1 MAAVLV
7 ITGAWGD
14 QPCDRGGMSKM
25 ESGSQCGAGTVPND
39 LLQMSSDLG
48 MKHGLAPDA
57 FQPFTQ
63 QWSLGQEAA
72 LGGQGI
78 QHGLLGFCQQIV

>member
-1 MAAVLV
+1 MAASLV
-7 ITGAWGD
+7 ITGAQGD
-14 QPCDRGGMSKM
+14 QRCNCGGTSKM
-25 ESGSQCGAGTVPND
+25 ESAPQCVTGPVTNS

-72 LGGQGI
+72 QGGQGI
-78 QHGLLGFCQQIV
+78 QHGLAFASK

>member
-1 MAAVLV
+1 
-7 ITGAWGD
+7 
-14 QPCDRGGMSKM
+14 M
-25 ESGSQCGAGTVPND
+25 ESAPQCVTGPVTNS

-63 QWSLGQEAA
+63 QWSLGSSS
-72 LGGQGI
+72 GRPG
-78 QHGLLGFCQQIV
+78 HPTWLGFCQQIVWCSQPLEVGQAR

>member
-1 MAAVLV
+1 MAASLG
-7 ITGAWGD
+7 ITGAPGD
-14 QPCDRGGMSKM
+14 QRCDRGGVSKM
-25 ESGSQCGAGTVPND
+25 ESASQCATGPVTNNR
-39 LLQMSSDLG
+39 LQMPSDLG

-78 QHGLLGFCQQIV
+78 PHGLAFASQ